1 MSPFLSTLG
10 GGSSRGFGRGIRR
23 IISNPGIP
31 PDPNTL
37 RETFFSTSGF
47 AVPAGYAGF
56 YMSAAGA
63 GGGGGY
69 RTGGGGGAFIEKA
82 LITAPAGTTFTV
94 HVGTGG
100 VAATPYYTVQY
111 ATATQNICYDAYGDV
126 YPCSGPDC
134 CVITPH
140 PTDPNLYPTGDCN
153 CFQNTYQYVT
163 GYVANPNLYSS
174 GNGGQSGVSRSGQQA
189 LAGGGL
195 SSDNGGGGG
204 TVTLTGVTT
213 YTAIFNGGNGG
224 IPSCGYGSGQDSGTL
239 NNAGQS
245 VNGIAGG
252 LAGFSSGVC
261 PGGGG
266 GACGGGGTGGTGAT
280 PGNGNE
286 AVGTAGNFPGGG
298 GGGGGTC
305 NANWC
310 NPGGGSGAGGR
321 VLIYY

>member
-1 MSPFLSTLG
+1 MSPFLTTLG
-10 GGSSRGFGRGIRR
+10 GGSVRGFGRGIRS

-37 RETFFSTSGF
+37 RQTFLGTSGF
-47 AVPAGYAGF
+47 TVPVGYAGF

-69 RTGGGGGAFIEKA
+69 TKGGGGGAFIEKA

-94 HVGTGG
+94 HVGTAGI
-100 VAATPYYTVQY
+100 AAAAYYVVQY
-111 ATATQNICYDAYGDV
+111 GTATINICTDAYGDT
-126 YPCSGPDC
+126 YNCSGPDC

-140 PTDPNLYPTGDCN
+140 PNDPNLYPTGDCN
-153 CFQNTYQYVT
+153 CFPYTYQYVT
-163 GYVANPNLYSS
+163 GYSINSNSYSS
-174 GNGGQSGVSRSGQQA
+174 ANGGQSGVSRSGQQA

-195 SSDNGGGGG
+195 SSDNGGNGG

-224 IPSCGYGSGQDSGTL
+224 APSCGYGSEQ
-239 NNAGQS
+239 AGQS

-252 LAGFSSGVC
+252 VSGISSGVC

-266 GACGGGGTGGTGAT
+266 GACGGGGTGGEGAT

-310 NPGGGSGAGGR
+310 NPAGGNGAAGR